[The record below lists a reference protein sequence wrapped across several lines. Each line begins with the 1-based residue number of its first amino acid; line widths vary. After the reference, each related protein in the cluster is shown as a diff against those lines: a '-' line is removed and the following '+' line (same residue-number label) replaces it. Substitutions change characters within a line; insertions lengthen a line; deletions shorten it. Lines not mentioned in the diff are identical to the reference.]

1 MTAALE
7 ELHQCIVDE
16 HILLLWG
23 VVGGGASGVA
33 GDRGGARGR
42 DWAVGGAKE
51 CVLTFLICMYTD
63 KTCIRAFARH
73 VRPCTYVA
81 CLKHCVACNS
91 Q

>member
-1 MTAALE
+1 MG
-7 ELHQCIVDE
+7 CGRG
-16 HILLLWG
+16 WG
-23 VVGGGASGVA
+23 KGWGKGAGRGVASGVA

-42 DWAVGGAKE
+42 DGAVGGAKV
-51 CVLTFLICMYTD
+51 CVLSFLICTYTD